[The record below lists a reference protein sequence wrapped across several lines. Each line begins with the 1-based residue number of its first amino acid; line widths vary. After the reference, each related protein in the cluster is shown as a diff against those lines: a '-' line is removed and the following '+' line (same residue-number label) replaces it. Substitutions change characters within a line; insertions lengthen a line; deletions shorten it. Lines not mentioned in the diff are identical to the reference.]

1 MAQTREFS
9 NGDVRGVT
17 EVVTRTLGESY
28 PPSLYLT
35 VHNIW
40 PEGFLVVE
48 EAGMIVAFSAT
59 VLTSTTS
66 ARILMLGVLPE
77 FRQRSI
83 GHGLMAETYT
93 RCLARGIDTVT
104 LEVRKSNAAALTF
117 YEREGF
123 SICGEMKNFY
133 SNGEDAHK
141 MIKVLTS

>member
-59 VLTSTTS
+59 VLTSSTS

-104 LEVRKSNAAALTF
+104 LEVRKSNAAALAF

-141 MIKVLTS
+141 MMKVLTS

>member
-1 MAQTREFS
+1 
-9 NGDVRGVT
+9 
-17 EVVTRTLGESY
+17 
-28 PPSLYLT
+28 
-35 VHNIW
+35 
-40 PEGFLVVE
+40 
-48 EAGMIVAFSAT
+48 MIVAFSAA
-59 VLTSTTS
+59 VLTSSTS

-83 GHGLMAETYT
+83 GHGLMVETYT

-104 LEVRKSNAAALTF
+104 LEVRKSNAAALAF

-141 MIKVLTS
+141 MMKVLTN

>member
-1 MAQTREFS
+1 M
-9 NGDVRGVT
+9 
-17 EVVTRTLGESY
+17 
-28 PPSLYLT
+28 
-35 VHNIW
+35 HNIW

-48 EAGMIVAFSAT
+48 ETGRVIAFSAT
-59 VLTSTTS
+59 VVTSVTT
-66 ARILMLGVLPE
+66 ARVLMLGVLPE

-83 GHGLMAETYT
+83 GHGLMAETYS

-104 LEVRKSNAAALTF
+104 LEVRKGNTSAIVF

-123 SICGEMKNFY
+123 AICGEIKNFY

>member
-59 VLTSTTS
+59 VLTSSTS

-83 GHGLMAETYT
+83 GHGLMAET
-93 RCLARGIDTVT
+93 
-104 LEVRKSNAAALTF
+104 
-117 YEREGF
+117 
-123 SICGEMKNFY
+123 
-133 SNGEDAHK
+133 
-141 MIKVLTS
+141 

>member
-9 NGDVRGVT
+9 TGDVRGVI
-17 EVVTRTLGESY
+17 EIVTRTLGESY
-28 PPSLYLT
+28 SPSLYLT

-48 EAGMIVAFSAT
+48 EAGMIIAFSAT
-59 VLTSTTS
+59 VLTSSTT
-66 ARILMLGVLPE
+66 ARVLMLGVLPE

-93 RCLARGIDTVT
+93 RCLARGVDTVT
-104 LEVRKSNAAALTF
+104 LEVRKSNAAALIF

-141 MIKVLTS
+141 MMKVLTN